1 MGRLDGRVA
10 IVTGAAQGI
19 GAAFARAMAAE
30 GAKIAIADL
39 DSGAGIVDEL
49 KSGGAEAIDVP
60 TDVADED
67 SCKAMVAKTV
77 GAFGGLDIIV
87 NNAAVFTSVERKAF
101 DEITVEEWDQV
112 LAVNT
117 KGVWLCCKAAAPE
130 MRKKKY
136 GKIISICTGR
146 IFKGSPFFLHY
157 DASKAAVLGIT
168 RSLARELGDDN
179 ICVNAIAPGS
189 TMSENV
195 LKRTNW
201 MGGGPGAHAGDA
213 RDQGGRDAGRPG
225 RRLRLPRLFRQRL
238 RDGPDHRRR
247 WRLGHVV
254 DGRHPLGIES
264 QSARIRT
271 SATISARSTGRG
283 SCSGSTSRSTRMPR
297 CIRSSAG
304 SSAAD

>member
-39 DSGAGIVDEL
+39 DTGEAVVDEL
-49 KSGGAEAIDVP
+49 KAGGAEAIDVP

-67 SCKAMVAKTV
+67 SCKAMVARTV
-77 GAFGGLDIIV
+77 EAFGGLDIIV
-87 NNAAVFTSVERKAF
+87 NNAAVFTTVERKPF
-101 DEITVEEWDQV
+101 DQISVEEWDKV

-117 KGVWLCCKAAAPE
+117 KGVWLCCKAAVPE

-136 GKIISICTGR
+136 GKVISICTGR

-168 RSLARELGDDN
+168 RALARELGDDN
-179 ICVNAIAPGS
+179 ISVNAIAPGS

-201 MGGGPGAHAGDA
+201 MGGGPQRTRATRAIKQDETPEDLVGACLYLASADSDFVTG
-213 RDQGGRDAGRPG
+213 QTI
-225 RRLRLPRLFRQRL
+225 
-238 RDGPDHRRR
+238 
-247 WRLGHVV
+247 VV
-254 DGRHPLGIES
+254 DGG
-264 QSARIRT
+264 SA
-271 SATISARSTGRG
+271 
-283 SCSGSTSRSTRMPR
+283 MW
-297 CIRSSAG
+297 
-304 SSAAD
+304 